1 MAYKEKEKA
10 VWEAAAEVWSARTFS
25 GFESFLE
32 KDLHLF
38 ETHAAPNTPAPDA
51 YLKELATDFMAR
63 GMARELMYHAVWIKR
78 NRNSKARVTAK
89 QERVRDEQARGM
101 ETQANPSTDLI
112 ALVKTLVSPLQ
123 QRVEALERRQSKSGP
138 SVEPMRPAGKS
149 KTQRRKEAK
158 KNRAL
163 NQTISQQPTAA
174 TAPQTEG
181 TKGEVTKAG
190 AQATPAAGAAAAAGP
205 AAIANAA
212 QGAAGSAAAVAPA
225 SATTQPA
232 AVPALATPRATGT
245 AAATSV
251 AAVVAAQPAPV
262 AANPATLPRHTDGAR
277 RGRRLQAA
285 ERTSQPSAAAKAT
298 AAAVKVA
305 MRGLKVN
312 LSRQRRTETAYTAL
326 LKPWQQHYALRM
338 APQHLPQYGRPAM
351 HAGRSAPQRA
361 PAQAQQRERMEERG
375 RLSETEHEPHQSTQ
389 LDQGQPAQTGRLPDT
404 GPALDHTALQ
414 AQEAADRTQTALAQ
428 NAQQRDTP
436 AQPAL
441 QAPMQPATSAY
452 PFMAAP
458 SFPSMYQQYPFAPM
472 QPTMA
477 TGSHFL
483 PHTHPFLF
491 SQQAIP
497 LQHTSAPAQPALSS
511 MSVMPA
517 APAPPAYTYASTTPP
532 PQQVAQG
539 PQAQMAFGPPE
550 GTGAPLNINYAPAAF
565 GMPMRFLC

>member
-1 MAYKEKEKA
+1 MSPMSQTHATPGYVKLTKREIGKAAAALMQGEQSGMKGLEAAYGLPEGEDLPAVWHRFFEDMQSLLLNKAPPEAPTSSPFKTLPELLCKALKEELTSFKNCLRTFSKVAKGLCELRQQFRQGEVTHALRISTPKLQLTDPILQDKLNQDLDKELKTFKTKAQLTLMAYKEKEKA
-10 VWEAAAEVWSARTFS
+10 VCETAAEVWSARTFS
-25 GFESFLE
+25 GFKSFLE

-51 YLKELATDFMAR
+51 YLKELAADFMAR

-78 NRNSKARVTAK
+78 SRNSKARVTAK
-89 QERVRDEQARGM
+89 REKVRDEQARGV
-101 ETQANPSTDLI
+101 EIQANPSTDLI
-112 ALVKTLVSPLQ
+112 ALVKTL
-123 QRVEALERRQSKSGP
+123 
-138 SVEPMRPAGKS
+138 
-149 KTQRRKEAK
+149 
-158 KNRAL
+158 
-163 NQTISQQPTAA
+163 
-174 TAPQTEG
+174 
-181 TKGEVTKAG
+181 
-190 AQATPAAGAAAAAGP
+190 
-205 AAIANAA
+205 
-212 QGAAGSAAAVAPA
+212 
-225 SATTQPA
+225 
-232 AVPALATPRATGT
+232 
-245 AAATSV
+245 
-251 AAVVAAQPAPV
+251 
-262 AANPATLPRHTDGAR
+262 
-277 RGRRLQAA
+277 
-285 ERTSQPSAAAKAT
+285 
-298 AAAVKVA
+298 
-305 MRGLKVN
+305 
-312 LSRQRRTETAYTAL
+312 
-326 LKPWQQHYALRM
+326 
-338 APQHLPQYGRPAM
+338 
-351 HAGRSAPQRA
+351 
-361 PAQAQQRERMEERG
+361 
-375 RLSETEHEPHQSTQ
+375 
-389 LDQGQPAQTGRLPDT
+389 PAQTGQLPDT
-404 GPALDHTALQ
+404 GPALDRTALQ

-428 NAQQRDTP
+428 NAQQPNTP

-472 QPTMA
+472 QPTIA

-497 LQHTSAPAQPALSS
+497 LQHTSAPAQPALSN

>member
-1 MAYKEKEKA
+1 MSPMSQTHATPGYVKLTKREIGKAAAALMRGEQSGMKGLEAAYGLPEGEDLPAVWHRFFEDMQSLLLNKAPPEAPTSSPFKTLPELLCKALKEELASFKNCLRTFSKVAKGLCELRQQFRQGEVTHALRISTPKLQLTDPILQDKLNQDLDKELKTFKTKAQLTRMAYKEKEKA
-10 VWEAAAEVWSARTFS
+10 VCETAAEVWSARTFS

-51 YLKELATDFMAR
+51 YLKELAADFMAR

-78 NRNSKARVTAK
+78 SRNSKARVTAK
-89 QERVRDEQARGM
+89 REKVRDEQARGV
-101 ETQANPSTDLI
+101 EIQANPSTDLI
-112 ALVKTLVSPLQ
+112 ALVKTL
-123 QRVEALERRQSKSGP
+123 
-138 SVEPMRPAGKS
+138 
-149 KTQRRKEAK
+149 
-158 KNRAL
+158 
-163 NQTISQQPTAA
+163 
-174 TAPQTEG
+174 
-181 TKGEVTKAG
+181 
-190 AQATPAAGAAAAAGP
+190 
-205 AAIANAA
+205 
-212 QGAAGSAAAVAPA
+212 
-225 SATTQPA
+225 
-232 AVPALATPRATGT
+232 
-245 AAATSV
+245 
-251 AAVVAAQPAPV
+251 
-262 AANPATLPRHTDGAR
+262 
-277 RGRRLQAA
+277 
-285 ERTSQPSAAAKAT
+285 
-298 AAAVKVA
+298 
-305 MRGLKVN
+305 
-312 LSRQRRTETAYTAL
+312 
-326 LKPWQQHYALRM
+326 
-338 APQHLPQYGRPAM
+338 YGRPAM
-351 HAGRSAPQRA
+351 LAGRSAPQRA
-361 PAQAQQRERMEERG
+361 PAQAQQREHMEERG
-375 RLSETEHEPHQSTQ
+375 RLSGTEREPPQSTR
-389 LDQGQPAQTGRLPDT
+389 LDQGQPAQTGQLPDT
-404 GPALDHTALQ
+404 GPALDRTALQ

-428 NAQQRDTP
+428 NAQQPNTP

-472 QPTMA
+472 QPTIA

-497 LQHTSAPAQPALSS
+497 LQHTSAPAQPALSN